1 MVDSSNQT
9 WHWFKRPGFIPV
21 NKSCVEITSGNQ
33 EQQGNLGA
41 TAENCFPTRNRIV
54 HAKLMKMD
62 AESEGYIAREVIG
75 RVRYPSI

>member
-9 WHWFKRPGFIPV
+9 WQWSKRPGFIPV

-75 RVRYPSI
+75 RVRYPWI

>member
-1 MVDSSNQT
+1 MAMVQKT
-9 WHWFKRPGFIPV
+9 RFHTGTY
-21 NKSCVEITSGNQ
+21 KSCVEITSGNQ

-62 AESEGYIAREVIG
+62 AESEGYIAREVID
-75 RVRYPSI
+75 